1 LFLFLDPEGVC
12 TGEFLSI
19 NLAICFQLCT
29 GYSVSVKNAD
39 PICDIVRTE
48 ICDIIR
54 AETSTGF
61 EVFMTTVALS
71 QLLEDRER
79 INWVYRRNLRNMGAR
94 GYEYL
99 NGKFMHRGSLVYF
112 CNHAGESDSSDSET
126 N

>member
-1 LFLFLDPEGVC
+1 M
-12 TGEFLSI
+12 
-19 NLAICFQLCT
+19 
-29 GYSVSVKNAD
+29 KNAD
-39 PICDIVRTE
+39 PICDI
-48 ICDIIR
+48 IQ

-79 INWVYRRNLRNMGAR
+79 INWVYRRNLRNMGPR

-99 NGKFMHRGSLVYF
+99 NGKFLHRGNLEYF
-112 CNHAGESDSSDSET
+112 CSHAEETDGSDSET

>member
-1 LFLFLDPEGVC
+1 MHNFSTSNRYIRSTF
-12 TGEFLSI
+12 
-19 NLAICFQLCT
+19 A
-29 GYSVSVKNAD
+29 GYSISVKNAD
-39 PICDIVRTE
+39 P

-61 EVFMTTVALS
+61 EVFMTTIALS